1 MCFLDGAAIKRRGE
15 ERRKHS
21 PACKCILARLF
32 HKSHDPFTADSRE
45 KFGNNN
51 QENRSSDEIIRYFQ
65 KTHYS

>member
-1 MCFLDGAAIKRRGE
+1 MCFLDGAAMKRRGE
-15 ERRKHS
+15 KRGKHS